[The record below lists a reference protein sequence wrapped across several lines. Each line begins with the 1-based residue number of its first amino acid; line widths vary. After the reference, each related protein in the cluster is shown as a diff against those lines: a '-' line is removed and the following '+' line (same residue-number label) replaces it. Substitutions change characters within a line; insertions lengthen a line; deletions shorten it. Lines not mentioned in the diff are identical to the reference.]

1 MVKCMDDTKKILFK
15 LQNIFK
21 FIFDDD
27 EIELNMNTDSEDI
40 EEWDSL
46 NQIKII
52 LACEKE
58 FSVSLNPRII
68 NSFSNIGEMVEH
80 LKSKNVKL

>member
-1 MVKCMDDTKKILFK
+1 MDNKKIILKK
-15 LQNIFK
+15 LENIFHL
-21 FIFDDD
+21 IFDD
-27 EIELNMNTDSEDI
+27 EQIKLSYETTALDI

-58 FSVSLNPRII
+58 FLVKLNPREI
-68 NSFSNIGEMVEH
+68 NNFSNIKEMVEH
-80 LKSKNVKL
+80 LNDLNAKI

>member
-1 MVKCMDDTKKILFK
+1 MDDDQILAK
-15 LQNIFK
+15 LSKVFSDV
-21 FIFDDD
+21 FD
-27 EIELNMNTDSEDI
+27 EELNLSRSTTASDI

-58 FSVSLNPRII
+58 FVVRLNARDI
-68 NSFSNIGEMVEH
+68 NSLDNIGAMIDH
-80 LKSKNVKL
+80 LKKLLGNK

>member
-1 MVKCMDDTKKILFK
+1 MDNKKIILKK
-15 LQNIFK
+15 LENIFQ
-21 FIFDDD
+21 FIFDD
-27 EIELNMNTDSEDI
+27 EQIKLSYETTASDI

-58 FSVSLNPRII
+58 FFVRLNPRTI
-68 NSFSNIGEMVEH
+68 NNFSNIKEMVEH
-80 LKSKNVKL
+80 LNSLSAKI

>member
-1 MVKCMDDTKKILFK
+1 MDNKKIILKK
-15 LQNIFK
+15 LENIFHLV
-21 FIFDDD
+21 FDD
-27 EIELNMNTDSEDI
+27 EQIKLSYETTASDI

-58 FSVSLNPRII
+58 FLVKLNPREI
-68 NSFSNIGEMVEH
+68 NNFSNIKEMVEH
-80 LKSKNVKL
+80 LNDLNAKI

>member
-1 MVKCMDDTKKILFK
+1 VDNKKIILKK
-15 LQNIFK
+15 LENIFHL
-21 FIFDDD
+21 IFDD
-27 EIELNMNTDSEDI
+27 EQIKLSYGTTALDI

-58 FSVSLNPRII
+58 FLVKLNPREV
-68 NSFSNIGEMVEH
+68 NNFSNIKEMVEH
-80 LKSKNVKL
+80 LNDLNAKI

>member
-1 MVKCMDDTKKILFK
+1 MDNKKIILKK
-15 LQNIFK
+15 LENIFHLV
-21 FIFDDD
+21 FDD
-27 EIELNMNTDSEDI
+27 EQIKLSYETTALDI

-58 FSVSLNPRII
+58 FLVKLNPREI
-68 NSFSNIGEMVEH
+68 NNFSNIKEMVEH
-80 LKSKNVKL
+80 LNALNAQI

>member
-1 MVKCMDDTKKILFK
+1 MDNKKIILKK
-15 LQNIFK
+15 LENIFHL
-21 FIFDDD
+21 IFDDEQIKLSYD
-27 EIELNMNTDSEDI
+27 TTALDI

-58 FSVSLNPRII
+58 FLVKLNPREI
-68 NSFSNIGEMVEH
+68 NNFSNIKEMVEH
-80 LKSKNVKL
+80 LNALNAKI

>member
-1 MVKCMDDTKKILFK
+1 MDNEKLILKKLE
-15 LQNIFK
+15 NIFHL
-21 FIFDDD
+21 IFDD
-27 EIELNMNTDSEDI
+27 EKIILSNETTALDI

-58 FSVSLNPRII
+58 FLVKLNPREI
-68 NSFSNIGEMVEH
+68 NNFSNIKEMVEH
-80 LKSKNVKL
+80 LNDLNAKI

>member
-1 MVKCMDDTKKILFK
+1 MDNKKIILNK
-15 LQNIFK
+15 LENIFHL
-21 FIFDDD
+21 IFDN
-27 EIELNMNTDSEDI
+27 EQIKLSFETTASDI

-58 FSVSLNPRII
+58 FLVKLNPREI
-68 NSFSNIGEMVEH
+68 NNFSNIKEMVEH
-80 LKSKNVKL
+80 LNDLNAKI

>member
-1 MVKCMDDTKKILFK
+1 MQKEEKILQK
-15 LQNIFK
+15 LEKVFQI
-21 FIFDDD
+21 IFDDYD
-27 EIELNMNTDSEDI
+27 LKLSKNMTAEDI

-58 FSVSLNPRII
+58 FSVKLNVREI
-68 NSFSNIGEMVEH
+68 NNFSNIGEMLAH
-80 LKSKNVKL
+80 LNNLKAKID

>member
-1 MVKCMDDTKKILFK
+1 MNNKKIIFRK
-15 LQNIFK
+15 LENIFQL
-21 FIFDDD
+21 IFDDEQIKLSD
-27 EIELNMNTDSEDI
+27 ETTASDI

-58 FSVSLNPRII
+58 FLVKLNPREI
-68 NSFSNIGEMVEH
+68 NSFSNVKEMVKH
-80 LKSKNVKL
+80 LYTLNAKI

>member
-1 MVKCMDDTKKILFK
+1 MDSKKIILKK
-15 LQNIFK
+15 LEHIFQV
-21 FIFDDD
+21 IFDDD
-27 EIELNMNTDSEDI
+27 QIKLSYETTASDI

-58 FSVSLNPRII
+58 FSVKLNPREI
-68 NSFSNIGEMVEH
+68 NSFSNLKEMVEH
-80 LKSKNVKL
+80 LNSINTKV